1 MLILLLLIFVHV
13 YHSHAA
19 YLKSILN
26 GSLLEEEAERILRVC
41 GLREPVCLGIIL
53 DVSDTDILED
63 HANVL

>member
-1 MLILLLLIFVHV
+1 MLILLHLIFVHV

-19 YLKSILN
+19 DLESILD

-41 GLREPVCLGIIL
+41 GLREPACLGIIL
-53 DVSDTDILED
+53 DVPDTDILED